1 MKYDVKLTSKGQIA
15 LPEFFKDIFDA
26 RIRVEP
32 VSSDIVIASLELISR
47 KHITPIDSI
56 LYFI

>member
-1 MKYDVKLTSKGQIA
+1 MKYDVKLTSKGQIT
-15 LPEFFKDIFDA
+15 LPKFFKDIADA

-47 KHITPIDSI
+47 KHITPIDSL